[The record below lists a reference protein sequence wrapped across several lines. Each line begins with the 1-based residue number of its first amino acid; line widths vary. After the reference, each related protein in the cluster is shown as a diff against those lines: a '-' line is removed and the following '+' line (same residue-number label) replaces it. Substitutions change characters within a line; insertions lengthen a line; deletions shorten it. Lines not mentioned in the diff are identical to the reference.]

1 MEDATASASAVE
13 SRPVSDAA
21 LLSLVARRLETHPLP
36 GRAVDLVLAAFRGR
50 EAVEATLRG
59 DPLPAQP
66 QGDRTKAQ
74 GSAAAYLASIEVE
87 GFRGIGAKATLHLHP
102 GPGLTLV
109 LGRNGSGKSSF
120 SEALEMLLLG
130 SNRRWEDRRTKVW
143 KDGWQNLHHRHT
155 AIEARFAIDGRR
167 EQLTLTRR
175 WADGAGLDNSQL
187 LIGAKPRTLDSI
199 GWSQPLAAY
208 PPLLSH
214 HELESALDEGPSH
227 LYDALA
233 RILGLGDLTAAQESL
248 RQTRLE
254 LERAGKAARE
264 AAAPLRSLLERTEDE
279 RAGPVLRALQPK
291 VWDLDVI
298 AEAVTGLAAADER
311 STLRRLGDL
320 ANLPVLS
327 REALEQEIVTLRDA
341 DGALRR
347 LQEGETAR
355 ADEMAALLEQAL
367 AVHTHATDQT
377 CPVCGSEGALTYD
390 WRLRTSR
397 RLEELRSH
405 ANALRDSRRAL
416 ESAVTHASQLV
427 TAVPLALRE
436 PGDTRVPTSLATQ
449 AWQRWADVP
458 EGRDAQRLAA
468 HLEAN
473 GPLLLAAVA
482 EVRRTALAELE
493 RRERSWRP
501 VADAIID
508 WLPRARAARESDGS
522 AEALKAAETWL
533 RAAHDELRDERFQ
546 PIAQAVQANWTEL
559 RQDSNVTLGELR
571 LTGASTQRR
580 LALEVRVDGEPGSA
594 LGVMSQGELNC
605 LALSLF
611 LPRAAMPESPFR
623 FVVID
628 DPVQAMDP
636 AKVEGL
642 ATMLARAA
650 RERQVVV
657 LTHDT
662 RLSDAVRFLRL
673 PATVIEVERREG
685 SAVELREVD
694 SPARRSIHDAMAVA
708 QTEGLPTDAVRVV
721 AGFCRMALE
730 AAAAEAAT
738 RRMRGQGKRFAEVE
752 AELQR
757 PTTLFMWLALGLFG
771 DPARSG
777 DVTAHLQRQHP
788 WAVDTVHICNRG
800 AHGARLAANPV
811 DFVGAVERLVAV
823 ICPPE
828 PSHV

>member
-1 MEDATASASAVE
+1 
-13 SRPVSDAA
+13 VSDAA
-21 LLSLVARRLETHPLP
+21 LLSLVARRLETHPLS
-36 GRAVDLVLAAFRGR
+36 AEATDLVVAAFQGR

-59 DPLPAQP
+59 DPLPAEP
-66 QGDRTKAQ
+66 QGDRTDAQ
-74 GSAAAYLASIEVE
+74 GSEAAYLASVEVE
-87 GFRGIGAKATLHLHP
+87 GFRGVGARATLHLRP
-102 GPGLTLV
+102 GPGLTLI

-130 SNRRWEDRRTKVW
+130 TNRRWEDRRAKVW

-155 AIEARFAIDGRR
+155 AIEARFALDGRR
-167 EQLTLTRR
+167 DQLTLTRR
-175 WADGAGLDNSQL
+175 WADGAGLDGSQL

-199 GWSQPLAAY
+199 GWQQPLAAY

-254 LERAGKAARE
+254 YERAGKAARE
-264 AAAPLRSLLERTEDE
+264 AAAPLRTLLERTEDE
-279 RAGPVLRALQPK
+279 RAAPVLRALQPK
-291 VWDLDVI
+291 MWDLEVI

-327 REALEQEIVTLRDA
+327 REALEQAIVTLRDA

-355 ADEMAALLEQAL
+355 ADEMAALLQQAL
-367 AVHTHATDQT
+367 EVHTHAADQT
-377 CPVCGSEGALTYD
+377 CPVCGTEGVLTFD
-390 WRLRTSR
+390 WRRRTGQ
-397 RLEELRSH
+397 RLEELR
-405 ANALRDSRRAL
+405 AQAGQLRESRRAL
-416 ESAVTHASQLV
+416 EGAITHASQLV
-427 TAVPLALRE
+427 TAIPFALRE
-436 PGDTRVPTSLATQ
+436 PGDTGVTTAAAVQ
-449 AWQRWADVP
+449 AWRRWAEIP

-468 HLEAN
+468 HLETN
-473 GPLLLAAVA
+473 GPLLIAAVA
-482 EVRRTALAELE
+482 EVRRLAAQEVE
-493 RRERSWRP
+493 KRERSWRP

-508 WLPRARAARESDGS
+508 WLPQARAARAADG
-522 AEALKAAETWL
+522 AVEALKAAEGWL

-546 PIAQAVQANWTEL
+546 PIAQAVQTNWTEL

-580 LALEVRVDGEPGSA
+580 LTLDVRVDGEPASA

-662 RLSDAVRFLRL
+662 RLSEAVRFLRL

-694 SPARRSIHDAMAVA
+694 SPARRYIDDAMAVA
-708 QTEGLPTDAVRVV
+708 RSEGLPDEAVRVV

-738 RRMRGQGKRFAEVE
+738 RRMRGQGRRFAEVE

-757 PTTLFMWLALGLFG
+757 PTTLFTWLALALFG
-771 DPARSG
+771 DPSRGG
-777 DVTAHLQRQHP
+777 DVTTHLQRQHP
-788 WAVDTVHICNRG
+788 WAVDPVHECNRG

-811 DFVGAVERLVAV
+811 AFVRTVERLVDV
-823 ICPPE
+823 LCPPE
-828 PSHV
+828 VSRG

>member
-1 MEDATASASAVE
+1 M
-13 SRPVSDAA
+13 
-21 LLSLVARRLETHPLP
+21 
-36 GRAVDLVLAAFRGR
+36 DLVVAAFQGR
-50 EAVEATLRG
+50 EAVDATLRG
-59 DPLPAQP
+59 DNLPAP
-66 QGDRTKAQ
+66 APSDAAHVP
-74 GSAAAYLASIEVE
+74 GSAAAYLASVEVE
-87 GFRGIGAKATLHLHP
+87 GFRGIGAKASLRVHP

-120 SEALEMLLLG
+120 SEALEMLLRG
-130 SNRRWEDRRTKVW
+130 TNRRWEDRRTKVW
-143 KDGWQNLHHRHT
+143 KEGWQNLHHRHT
-155 AIEARFAIDGRR
+155 SIEAQFVVDGRR
-167 EQLTLTRR
+167 EPLVLSRR
-175 WADGAGLDNSQL
+175 WADGAGLDDSTL
-187 LIGAKPRTLDSI
+187 LVAGKPRPLETI
-199 GWSQPLAAY
+199 GWTQPLAAN

-254 LERAGKAARE
+254 VQRAGNAARE
-264 AAAPLRSLLERTEDE
+264 ATTPLRTLLERTEDE
-279 RAGPVLRALQPK
+279 RAGPVLRALQPR

-298 AEAVTGLAAADER
+298 AEAVTGVAAADER
-311 STLRRLGDL
+311 STLRRIGDL

-327 REALEQEIVTLRDA
+327 RESLEAEITTLRDA
-341 DGALRR
+341 DSTLRR
-347 LQEGETAR
+347 LQASDTAR
-355 ADEMAALLEQAL
+355 ADETAALLQQAL
-367 AVHTHATDQT
+367 EVHAHSTDQA
-377 CPVCGSEGALTYD
+377 CPVCGTEGVLTYD
-390 WRLRTSR
+390 WRLRAGR
-397 RLEELRSH
+397 RLEELRTQ
-405 ANALRDSRRAL
+405 AGELREARGAL
-416 ESAVTHASQLV
+416 EGAITRAAQLV
-427 TAVPLALRE
+427 TAMPLALRDAA
-436 PGDTRVPTSLATQ
+436 DTGVPTSTALQ
-449 AWQRWADVP
+449 AWQRWTEVP

-468 HLEAN
+468 HLETN

-482 EVRRTALAELE
+482 EVRRAAAQEIE

-501 VADAIID
+501 VAEAIID
-508 WLPRARAARESDGS
+508 WLPQARAAREADGS
-522 AEALKAAETWL
+522 AEALKAAEGWL

-546 PIAQAVQANWTEL
+546 PIAEAVQANWTEL

-580 LALEVRVDGEPGSA
+580 LTLDVRVDGEAASA

-605 LALSLF
+605 LVLSLF
-611 LPRAAMPESPFR
+611 LPRASMPESPFR

-662 RLSDAVRFLRL
+662 RLSEAVRFLRL

-694 SPARRSIHDAMAVA
+694 SPARRYIDDAMAVA
-708 QTEGLPTDAVRVV
+708 QTEGLPREAVRVI

-738 RRMRGQGKRFAEVE
+738 RRLRGQGKRFAEVE
-752 AELQR
+752 EELHR
-757 PTTLFMWLALGLFG
+757 PTTLFMWLALALFG
-771 DPARSG
+771 DPSRAG
-777 DVTAHLQRQHP
+777 DVGAHLERQHP
-788 WAVDTVHICNRG
+788 WAVNPARECNRG
-800 AHGARLAANPV
+800 AHGGRLTGDPV
-811 DFVGAVERLVAV
+811 EFVRQIQRLVEV

-828 PSHV
+828 PSHA